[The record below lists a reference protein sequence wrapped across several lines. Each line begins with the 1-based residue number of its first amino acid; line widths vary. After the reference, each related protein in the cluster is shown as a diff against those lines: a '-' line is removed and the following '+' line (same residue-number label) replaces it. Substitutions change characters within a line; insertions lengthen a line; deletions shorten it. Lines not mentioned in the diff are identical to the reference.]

1 MTAARLNVER
11 LRRELVIRGWNGVDL
26 AHHALVSPATVSAA
40 LQGRPVNSNTIRKM
54 ALAFSKA
61 PPLAGTEDILA
72 A

>member
-26 AHHALVSPATVSAA
+26 AIHAQVSPATVSAA
-40 LQGRPVNSNTIRKM
+40 LRGRPVASNTIRKM
-54 ALAFSKA
+54 ALALSKA